1 MKHLILLSV
10 FLFTTNLFSQV
21 PTYVP
26 KNELKNWWGFNGN
39 ANDESGNGNHGFF
52 LYLPNSNWEPES

>member
-1 MKHLILLSV
+1 MNKHLLTLIV
-10 FLFTTNLFSQV
+10 IFLMVADSFSQV

-39 ANDESGNGNHGFF
+39 ANDESGNGNNGFF
-52 LYLPNSNWEPES
+52 LYLPNSN